1 MAQIRSKQIKDFL
14 STVNWAETSDFEIAN
29 TSDIAQFVAGEI
41 SAVNSA
47 STTAISSLQSALDAE
62 ILATNSDVSRI
73 DGALNAEIAATNSEV
88 IRIDGNVSAEASTRL
103 ANDNT
108 LQSNIDAENARI
120 DAILLASDADK
131 DTFVEVV
138 ALINSVDLENDDALA
153 AVILNLNAEID
164 STNSDVTRMDNATAA
179 EIAAT
184 NSDVSRIDAAHGV
197 EVAATNSEITRIDGE
212 LSAEIT
218 ATNSEVTSIDVRLGS
233 VSGDLVETVDSIES
247 ALSVEISGT
256 NSEVIRIDG
265 SVSTEKLRA
274 ETAEGVNSA
283 AVVTEK
289 DRALAAELVL
299 TNALSAEVTSTN
311 SDVTRIDGDISAI
324 LSLSTADKDSFAEIV
339 TLINGIDTV
348 NDDAL
353 AAVILNLNGEI
364 SDTNSEVIR
373 LDASVATEKLR
384 AETAEGVNSAAVVTE
399 KDRALAAE
407 LVLTNA
413 LAAEVSATNSE
424 VTRLDGEDTAM
435 KGRLVT
441 LEASIMEDDQVAVET
456 FAGAGFTYT
465 LANAV
470 QENQAALVD
479 AFVNGHRLSVTSVTG
494 ASVVLA
500 NPGYTVDSADEVI
513 FVYQY

>member
-218 ATNSEVTSIDVRLGS
+218 ATNSEVSRIDGELSAEITATNSEVTSIDVRLGS

-265 SVSTEKLRA
+265 SVS
-274 ETAEGVNSA
+274 
-283 AVVTEK
+283 
-289 DRALAAELVL
+289 
-299 TNALSAEVTSTN
+299 
-311 SDVTRIDGDISAI
+311 
-324 LSLSTADKDSFAEIV
+324 
-339 TLINGIDTV
+339 
-348 NDDAL
+348 
-353 AAVILNLNGEI
+353 
-364 SDTNSEVIR
+364 
-373 LDASVATEKLR
+373 TEKLR